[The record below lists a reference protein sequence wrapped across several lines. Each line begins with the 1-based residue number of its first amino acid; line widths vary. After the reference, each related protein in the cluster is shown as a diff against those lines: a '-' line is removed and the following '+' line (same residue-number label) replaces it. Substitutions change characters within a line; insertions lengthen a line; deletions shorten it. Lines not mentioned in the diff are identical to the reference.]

1 MRRFPCLYGKKQRM
15 GLDYTVRQL
24 SKYDIVYIVSIHR
37 TILYKDVLYLGVV
50 LSECRFFLYTAQ
62 HFLQLFLIIYRED
75 FPIYILN
82 NYQTMIYDFQSIVNF
97 LLLYRL
103 YTHI

>member
-1 MRRFPCLYGKKQRM
+1 MN
-15 GLDYTVRQL
+15 
-24 SKYDIVYIVSIHR
+24 R

-62 HFLQLFLIIYRED
+62 HFLQLFLIIYREN

-82 NYQTMIYDFQSIVNF
+82 NYQTGIYDFQNIVSF
-97 LLLYRL
+97 LLLYRR
-103 YTHI
+103 YAHK